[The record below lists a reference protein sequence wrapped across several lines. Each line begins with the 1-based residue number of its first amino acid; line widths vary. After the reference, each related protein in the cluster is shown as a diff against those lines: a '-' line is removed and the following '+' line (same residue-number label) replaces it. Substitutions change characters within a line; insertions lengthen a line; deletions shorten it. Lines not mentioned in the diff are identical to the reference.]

1 MGVKAELLRCLVL
14 VLLDESDKK
23 NKKKKK
29 GHQQLSVQ
37 ELELGLDKWSENSIT
52 PDKKAAQIH
61 L

>member
-23 NKKKKK
+23 KKKK

-37 ELELGLDKWSENSIT
+37 ELGLDKWSENRIT